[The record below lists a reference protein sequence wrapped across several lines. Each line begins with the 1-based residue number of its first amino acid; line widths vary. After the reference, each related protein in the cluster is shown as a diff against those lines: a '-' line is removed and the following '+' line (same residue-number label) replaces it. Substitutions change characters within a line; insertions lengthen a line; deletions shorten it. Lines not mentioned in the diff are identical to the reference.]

1 MTIPFPTPDDPV
13 IVTVFDRT
21 FFVCWIDVR
30 VDAPSGAMWFA
41 QTSDGRIRSVGAYGR
56 ENTLEQI
63 RQRVD
68 AWWRDLLASATQ

>member
-1 MTIPFPTPDDPV
+1 MTIPSPTPEDPV

-30 VDAPSGAMWFA
+30 VDAPRGAMWFA
-41 QTSDGRIRSVGAYGR
+41 QTSDGQIRTVGAYGR

-63 RQRVD
+63 RDRID
-68 AWWRDLLASATQ
+68 AWWRGLRGLPPQ